1 MKRKLAILG
10 GFIVGIVMLSCGGGS
25 GSGSLNFDSVV
36 VSILNVSPNPL
47 ESDVIIRKKRTELVR
62 TDPANSCNILAPATD
77 VCTGT
82 AYKSDTIT
90 ITFRSQT
97 IKNAQGQPATSN
109 PSPVYVEKYRISF
122 SNCIPGT
129 YEFPVGAT
137 IPSDTD
143 TQISIQPITFD
154 MKKSIALQGQY
165 IYISNDGCGTIFPVY
180 TYPNPCN
187 AVANIEFYLVEQYS
201 GKRKTI
207 SYPINVRLADITTQ
221 DDECNR

>member
-1 MKRKLAILG
+1 MKVNKFIPLLGLLAIGISNCG
-10 GFIVGIVMLSCGGGS
+10 GGGGS
-25 GSGSLNFDSVV
+25 GSLDFNSVV
-36 VSILNVSPNPL
+36 VSILGANPNPL
-47 ESDVIIRKKRTELVR
+47 ESDVIIRKKETRYVWTNYPACDTL
-62 TDPANSCNILAPATD
+62 TPAND

-82 AYKSDTIT
+82 TFKSDVIT

-97 IKNAQGQPATSN
+97 IRNAQGQPVTSN

-129 YEFPVGAT
+129 YESSVGAT
-137 IPSDTD
+137 IPPDTD

-165 IYISNDGCGTIFPVY
+165 IYISNDGCGTIFTVY

-187 AVANIEFYLVEQYS
+187 AIANIEFYLVEQYS